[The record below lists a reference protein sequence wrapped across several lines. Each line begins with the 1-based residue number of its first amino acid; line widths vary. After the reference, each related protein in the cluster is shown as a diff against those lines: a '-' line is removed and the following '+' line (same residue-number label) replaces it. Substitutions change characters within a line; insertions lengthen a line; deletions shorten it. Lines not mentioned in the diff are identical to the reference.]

1 MLFRSVKVE
10 NLAKKFRLSS
20 YERQVVDII
29 LARMTN
35 IITTLGKKNVPVLFQ
50 RKYVNHMRLESNRL
64 NDINDF
70 EKYFQS
76 TIPSVHASSEVQGL
90 PLDEDSFRNWINTTV
105 QVSKLNAA

>member
-1 MLFRSVKVE
+1 
-10 NLAKKFRLSS
+10 
-20 YERQVVDII
+20 
-29 LARMTN
+29 MTN

-76 TIPSVHASSEVQGL
+76 TIPSVHASSKVQGL